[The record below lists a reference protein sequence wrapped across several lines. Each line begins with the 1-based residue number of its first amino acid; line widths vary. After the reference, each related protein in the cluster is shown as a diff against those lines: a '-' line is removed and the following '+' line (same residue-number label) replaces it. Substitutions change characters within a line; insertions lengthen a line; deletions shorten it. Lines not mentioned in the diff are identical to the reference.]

1 MKRWGY
7 GINSYHKTATIYCE
21 VAPFYIFWLESIIST
36 ICGYLIPAI
45 PFLKIPLRLK
55 DDELEWND
63 GKRWTTWKDWYGDL
77 SQWFH
82 VQVDMTIFDFCNKF
96 QKHYSINV
104 PYHKLRKS
112 FYEMGKDF
120 FDEEEQRAKEIRQ
133 EEEKDEGC

>member
-7 GINSYHKTATIYCE
+7 CINSYHKTANIYCE
-21 VAPFYIFWLESIIST
+21 IAPFYIFWLEGIVQN

-63 GKRWTTWKDWYGDL
+63 DKRWTTYKDWYGDL

-82 VQVDMTIFDFCNKF
+82 AFVDMPVFNFCNKF
-96 QKHYSINV
+96 EKHYSIDV

-112 FYEMGKDF
+112 FYKIDKEF
-120 FDEEEQRAKEIRQ
+120 FDQEEQSAKEMREEERKKTR
-133 EEEKDEGC
+133 